1 MKIAVIGTG
10 GVGGY
15 FGGRLAMAGNDVT
28 FVARGAHLEA
38 ILKNGLTVKSINGDF
53 KVCPAKAT
61 SDIGSIGT
69 VDLIMVATKAWQVK
83 ETAVQIKEI
92 VGYETIVLPL
102 QNGVLAS
109 DELKEVLPA
118 TNIIAGL
125 CRIISKIEAPGFINH
140 LAVEPIIVFGECDNS
155 SSTRLKKLETVF
167 MEAGIK
173 SKIAGDIQ
181 SELWKKYI
189 SICVSG
195 WLGVTRS
202 TYGEIRE
209 CEETRKIMFDLF
221 TEVAD
226 LARARGVNI
235 EPEFVD
241 KTMSFIDTFPHESTS
256 SLTRDVWEGK
266 PSELE
271 YQNGAVVRLAQEVGL
286 DVSVNRFIYH
296 SLLLMERRA
305 RMKIKQ
311 K

>member
-1 MKIAVIGTG
+1 MKIAIIGTG

-28 FVARGAHLEA
+28 FIARGAHLEA

-53 KVCPAKAT
+53 KVYPAKAT
-61 SDIGSIGT
+61 SDIVSIGR
-69 VDLIMVATKAWQVK
+69 VDLVMVATKAWQVK

-92 VGYETIVLPL
+92 IGSETIVLPL

-118 TNIIAGL
+118 TNVIAGL
-125 CRIISKIEAPGFINH
+125 CRIISKIEAPGIINH
-140 LAVEPIIVFGECDNS
+140 LAVEPTIVFGESDNS
-155 SSTRLKKLETVF
+155 INQRLEKLNTVF
-167 MEAGIK
+167 TEAGFK
-173 SKIAGDIQ
+173 SKIADDIQ

-209 CEETRKIMFDLF
+209 CEETRKTMFDLF
-221 TEVAD
+221 TEVAE

-241 KTMSFIDTFPHESTS
+241 KTMSFIDTFPHDSTS

-271 YQNGAVVRLAQEVGL
+271 YQNGAVVRLAQEVGM
-286 DVSVNRFIYH
+286 DVPVNRFIYH
-296 SLLLMERRA
+296 SLLLMEKRA
-305 RMKIKQ
+305 RMKTKQ
-311 K
+311 R

>member
-1 MKIAVIGTG
+1 MKIAIIGTG

-28 FVARGAHLEA
+28 FIALGAHLEA

-53 KVCPAKAT
+53 KVYPAKAT
-61 SDIGSIGT
+61 SDIGSIGK
-69 VDLIMVATKAWQVK
+69 VDLVIVATKAWQVK

-92 VGYETIVLPL
+92 IGSETIVLPL

-118 TNIIAGL
+118 TNVIAGL
-125 CRIISKIEAPGFINH
+125 CRIISKIEAPGVINH
-140 LAVEPIIVFGECDNS
+140 LAVEPTIVFGECDNS
-155 SSTRLKKLETVF
+155 PSVRLKKLDSAFT
-167 MEAGIK
+167 EAGIK
-173 SKIAGDIQ
+173 SKIASDIQ

-241 KTMSFIDTFPHESTS
+241 KTMSFIDTFPYDSTS

-286 DVSVNRFIYH
+286 DVPVNSFIYH
-296 SLLLMERRA
+296 SLLLMEKRA
-305 RMKIKQ
+305 RMKTNQ
-311 K
+311 